1 MTNPTNNSP
10 QDNRDRVSEDAARS
24 LQNILNSVRT
34 AVENE
39 FAIQQMEY
47 DELYGV
53 DSEEYETYQNKIG
66 TWLKTNKL
74 IDMVADLLPLSLMMD
89 MVSPSNSTEMTESN
103 SSTPVENPWGAPAE
117 AEPVLTVQTSQ
128 TGQTT
133 APENPWG
140 QPPVQAQAQ
149 VEAADPGTVA
159 TPENPWAVP
168 AQQSFAEAEVEVD
181 QSYQSGA
188 YAEPAPEPTE
198 YVAPADNPWG
208 QPEAQPQTPIQAQA
222 PADNPWGQPEAQ
234 PQTPIQAQAPVDNPW
249 GQPVAQP
256 QAPLQAQAPADN
268 PWGQPVAQPQ
278 TQAQV
283 QAPASADNPWA
294 APPQQEIASYQ
305 NEANAGFI
313 PDVNPGIE
321 SAPAHAENPWSQP
334 QEDAYRQVQE
344 HQPMQQQMPAQSDNP
359 WGSPVESTLTP
370 SISATSAAP
379 QNPWGSPVESL
390 PAPQAPEVSSGAW
403 QDISAGSIPAVQQG
417 MPVAPEQPAAP
428 SLDALFPQAQPQ
440 QQEHTDTSTE
450 SDSYLPSQAWM
461 SSDPDMQPTMPM
473 PPPPPP
479 IPPTPGPEYAA
490 ESNQYSQ
497 AAQPAMDLDA
507 IGDDQFGDLEDDTVQ
522 GAEQPA
528 SFMPPA
534 PPPMPPVPPADPSS
548 GQPAAEEKEEDKF
561 KFDPSSAWG

>member
-1 MTNPTNNSP
+1 MTNPTNNAP

-66 TWLKTNKL
+66 AWLKSNKL

-89 MVSPSNSTEMTESN
+89 MASPSNSTEKTDVYPHAPVMPA
-103 SSTPVENPWGAPAE
+103 TPVENPWGAPVE
-117 AEPVLTVQTSQ
+117 TEPEQTVQTA
-128 TGQTT
+128 

-140 QPPVQAQAQ
+140 QPPAQSQATVQA
-149 VEAADPGTVA
+149 VDPGTAA
-159 TPENPWAVP
+159 TPENPWADP
-168 AQQSFAEAEVEVD
+168 AQQGFPDAEVK
-181 QSYQSGA
+181 QSYRSGA

-208 QPEAQPQTPIQAQA
+208 QPEAEPQPQAQAHAPAPVDSPWGQPQPQAQAQA
-222 PADNPWGQPEAQ
+222 P
-234 PQTPIQAQAPVDNPW
+234 APVDNPW
-249 GQPVAQP
+249 GQPEPQSQAQLQP
-256 QAPLQAQAPADN
+256 QA
-268 PWGQPVAQPQ
+268 
-278 TQAQV
+278 QAQV
-283 QAPASADNPWA
+283 QASAENPWA
-294 APPQQEIASYQ
+294 APPQQEIASFQ
-305 NEANAGFI
+305 NESSTSPI
-313 PDVNPGIE
+313 PLSNPGIE
-321 SAPAHAENPWSQP
+321 PAPAPTENPWAHP
-334 QEDAYRQVQE
+334 QEDSYAQTQE
-344 HQPMQQQMPAQSDNP
+344 HQPIMQQQLPAQSDNP
-359 WGSPVESTLTP
+359 WGSPVESTSTY
-370 SISATSAAP
+370 STSAATASP
-379 QNPWGSPVESL
+379 QNPWASPAESL

-417 MPVAPEQPAAP
+417 MPGAPERPAAP
-428 SLDALFPQAQPQ
+428 SLDALFPQTQHQ
-440 QQEHTDTSTE
+440 QQEHPHTSTE
-450 SDSYLPSQAWM
+450 GDSYLPSQAWI

-479 IPPTPGPEYAA
+479 IPPAPGPEYAA
-490 ESNQYSQ
+490 ESTQFSQ
-497 AAQPAMDLDA
+497 TAQAGMDVDA
-507 IGDDQFGDLEDDTVQ
+507 IGYDQFGDLEDDTVQ

-548 GQPAAEEKEEDKF
+548 GQPAAEEQEEDKF